1 MRARELTR
9 VEVLARVK
17 AGALSVRAAA
27 VLLQVGTVR
36 RSGWCAAIEHGA
48 RKVCGMAVPG
58 VGPITHGRRRS
69 AVERN
74 HGTHQDRLVKTLRRA
89 GIVDATTA
97 WRNEGFRCK

>member
-17 AGALSVRAAA
+17 AGALRVRSAA

-48 RKVCGMAVPG
+48 RRGAAWQCRASVQSRTADGGARSNAITA
-58 VGPITHGRRRS
+58 PIR
-69 AVERN
+69 
-74 HGTHQDRLVKTLRRA
+74 
-89 GIVDATTA
+89 IVS
-97 WRNEGFRCK
+97 